1 MIKLDKPAIFKDSKE
16 QKQFEKDGFVIK
28 PLLDATQVNALRI
41 IAEQYSSNNI
51 TEFYSSSF
59 ENDLV
64 LKEELNSKVLQLV
77 KPIINNHFK
86 DFDVLGAAFLHK
98 PIGERGVLP
107 PHQDW
112 TVVDET
118 KSFSMTVWIALDDL
132 TTENGALKVLQGSH
146 QVFPELRSPSLPTTY
161 ANHHDVLDREMDT
174 LYLKKGTS
182 FIFNHALIHSSE
194 PNQTNKNRL
203 AVAIGLVPTRPEL
216 FMYYQKDDMVQ
227 EIVMPKNLFIR
238 YPEVAIEPKIGKFV
252 QEFNYSI
259 DPLSEAELK
268 ERIDSIKIGKSNI
281 MEPLFKDLQLQN
293 QFETEGYTK
302 LEILNQEQVHEL
314 RAYYNSLNL
323 KDEMGF
329 GFHVGMDQQD
339 KVKVTEMAAKIEQL
353 AFPQVQKQLCDA
365 QLFTASFVIK
375 EPNPKGVVPPHQ
387 DWTFVEDE
395 QKHCSVTCWI
405 PLEDVNVEN
414 GCIGLLK
421 GSHKYFDHVRPSP
434 SPQAPSPLYEHMVT
448 IFPYLK
454 LVDIK
459 AGEAL
464 FFNNK
469 TIHASPPNTTNKA
482 RVGIGLGITQK
493 AAEIRHYY
501 LKPGTKDKLLK
512 YKTDTGFYT
521 KYDNPGLAKMY
532 EAGRLIEGYEMVS
545 EVPYKMMSFS
555 KEEWIA
561 KMESTGNVY
570 NQPLVDR
577 MAPLFGSYNTESS
590 EIKVNEPTKHEQFQ
604 PYRKEGILDRIANA
618 MFG

>member
-28 PLLDATQVNALRI
+28 PLLDATQVNALRT
-41 IAEQYSSNNI
+41 IAEEYSSNNI

-77 KPIINNHFK
+77 ELSIKKYFK

-98 PIGERGVLP
+98 PKGDKGILT

-118 KSFSMTVWIALDDL
+118 KSFSMTVWIALEDL
-132 TTENGALKVLQGSH
+132 TTENGALKVLRGSH
-146 QVFPELRSPSLPTTY
+146 QVFPELRSPSLQTTY
-161 ANHHDVLDREMDT
+161 ANHHDFLDGKMDT
-174 LYLKKGTS
+174 LHLKKGDS

-194 PNQTNKNRL
+194 PNQTNNNRL
-203 AVAIGLVPTRPEL
+203 ALAIGLVPSNPEL
-216 FMYYQKDDMVQ
+216 FMYYKKENMVQ
-227 EIVMPKNLFIR
+227 EFAMPKNLFIR
-238 YPEVAIEPKIGKFV
+238 YPEVATEPKIGNFV
-252 QEFNYSI
+252 QKFNYEI

-268 ERIDSIKIGKSNI
+268 ERIDSIQIGKSNK
-281 MEPLFKDLQLQN
+281 MESLFKDLQLQN
-293 QFETEGYTK
+293 QFEKEGYAK
-302 LEILNQEQVHEL
+302 LEVLNQDQVQEL

-339 KVKVTEMAAKIEQL
+339 KVKVAEMASKIEQV

-365 QLFTASFVIK
+365 QIFTASFVIK

-434 SPQAPSPLYEHMVT
+434 SPQAPSPLYEHMST

-454 LVDIK
+454 LVEIK

-469 TIHASPPNTTNKA
+469 TIHASPPNTTKNA

-512 YKTDTGFYT
+512 YKTDAGFYT

-532 EAGRLIEGYEMVS
+532 EAGHLIEGYDMVS

-577 MAPLFGSYNTESS
+577 MAPLFGAYNAESS
-590 EIKVNEPTKHEQFQ
+590 EKQTTEADQNEQFQ